1 MAEERLIRA
10 SERLDATPE
19 AVFRALTHPLDLTQW
34 FCHYAW
40 TDPRPQG
47 EFLVRWRNGW
57 WAQGVYGMVERPRRI
72 ELTWKG
78 KDEPGESDLVFEI
91 DSTGEAIEVRVI
103 HSGFGQ
109 SAVWEK
115 AMAEA
120 ERSWPRALD
129 NLASVLTTG
138 IDQRTA
144 NRPVL
149 GIVPEALTAE
159 RADSENINATRGL
172 YLADVLP
179 GSGAAEAGLQRG
191 DVITAISGLSV
202 SDYNSMVTTL
212 TPYEAGDRVQVKY
225 VRGHARDTAE
235 VRLRPRPVLDI
246 TFDPKQTVDQA
257 QEMHAAALERLKR
270 AVAGLS
276 DEEAGKKTAS
286 GAWSVKEIL
295 AHLSADERA
304 KQHWFA
310 DIIAGNTAGQFNE
323 SPTAL
328 PEVVTMTMFSAP
340 TVEALLTRLEN
351 DMRETRALFGALRPE
366 IVVMKARYH
375 AMAEVLLSEVNYR
388 GHARQIEDTMKAIRL
403 EE

>member
-1 MAEERLIRA
+1 MAEERSIRV
-10 SERLDATPE
+10 SQRIDAAPE
-19 AVFRALTHPLDLTQW
+19 AIFRALTHPLDLAQW
-34 FCHYAW
+34 FSHYAW

-91 DSTGEAIEVRVI
+91 DSTGEAVEVRVT
-103 HSGFGQ
+103 HSGFGR
-109 SAVWEK
+109 SGIWEQ

-138 IDQRTA
+138 IDQRIT

-159 RADSENINATRGL
+159 RAYSENINATRGL

-179 GSGAAEAGLQRG
+179 ESGAAKAGLQRG

-202 SDYNSMVTTL
+202 SDYDSLVTTL

-225 VRGHARDTAE
+225 VRGHSRDTTE
-235 VRLRPRPVLDI
+235 VELQARPIVDI
-246 TFDPKQTVDQA
+246 PFDPQRTVDRA
-257 QEMHAAALERLKR
+257 QETHAAALEQLRR

-276 DEEAGKKTAS
+276 DEDASKKPAP
-286 GAWSVKEIL
+286 GEWSVKEIL

-310 DIIAGNTAGQFNE
+310 DVIAGNTAGQFDEN
-323 SPTAL
+323 PTAL
-328 PEVVTMTMFSAP
+328 PELVTMTMFSAP
-340 TVEALLTRLEN
+340 TVEALLARLEI
-351 DMRETRALFGALRPE
+351 DMSETRALFGSLRPE
-366 IVVMKARYH
+366 IVSMKGRYR
-375 AMAEVLLSEVNYR
+375 AMAEALLNEVHYR
-388 GHARQIEDTMKAIRL
+388 GHARQIKDTIEAIHT
-403 EE
+403 EG

>member
-1 MAEERLIRA
+1 MAEERVIRA
-10 SERLDATPE
+10 SQRIDATPE
-19 AVFRALTHPLDLTQW
+19 EVFRALTHPLDLTLW

-91 DSTGEAIEVRVI
+91 GSTGEAVEVRVI
-103 HSGFGQ
+103 HNGFGQ

-120 ERSWPRALD
+120 ERSWPRALG

-159 RADSENINATRGL
+159 RAYSENIDATRGL
-172 YLADVLP
+172 FLADVLP

-202 SDYNSMVTTL
+202 SDYDSMVTTL

-225 VRGHARDTAE
+225 VRGHARDTTE
-235 VRLRPRPVLDI
+235 VRLQPRPVLDI
-246 TFDPKQTVDQA
+246 AFDPERTVDQA
-257 QEMHAAALERLKR
+257 QEMQAAALERLKR

-286 GAWSVKEIL
+286 GEWSVNEIL

-310 DIIAGNTAGQFNE
+310 DIIAGNTAGQFDE

-328 PEVVTMTMFSAP
+328 PEVVTMTMLSAS
-340 TVEALLTRLEN
+340 TVEALLARLEN

-366 IVVMKARYH
+366 IVAMKARYR
-375 AMAEVLLSEVNYR
+375 AMAEALLSDVNYR
-388 GHARQIEDTMKAIRL
+388 GHARQIEDTIKAIRL
-403 EE
+403 EG